1 MPQHYNNN
9 NHQLLLTY
17 LGLVLR
23 LASVQDVLH
32 DVVAVLVLYESLDVS
47 VQLLQ
52 DWRGLVARAVLQD
65 PLDDP
70 AAVGVGGQVVHLA
83 SEGVN
88 DELESAGLYSLDT
101 LLDHVVT
108 ILVFD
113 TLQHVPVKFLR
124 GVRIV
129 MEEVGV
135 TGICY
140 LNDELLLVQRDRL
153 QSFLNNSTAVHLQG
167 QGLDMRPQLQTLL
180 VRQSSL
186 SQICVS
192 QLTLFTSWVFC
203 SGDPNSKNFCMT

>member
-1 MPQHYNNN
+1 MLHY
-9 NHQLLLTY
+9 
-17 LGLVLR
+17 
-23 LASVQDVLH
+23 
-32 DVVAVLVLYESLDVS
+32 VVAVLVLYESLDVS

-70 AAVGVGGQVVHLA
+70 AAVWVGGQVVHLP

-124 GVRIV
+124 GERIV
-129 MEEVGV
+129 MEEVGSLGSV
-135 TGICY
+135 T
-140 LNDELLLVQRDRL
+140 
-153 QSFLNNSTAVHLQG
+153 
-167 QGLDMRPQLQTLL
+167 
-180 VRQSSL
+180 
-186 SQICVS
+186 
-192 QLTLFTSWVFC
+192 
-203 SGDPNSKNFCMT
+203 

>member
-1 MPQHYNNN
+1 MRQLLFAATLQQQQ
-9 NHQLLLTY
+9 HQLLLTY
-17 LGLVLR
+17 LGLVLG

-32 DVVAVLVLYESLDVS
+32 HVVAVLVLYESLDVS

-124 GVRIV
+124 GERIV
-129 MEEVGV
+129 MEEVGSLGSV
-135 TGICY
+135 T
-140 LNDELLLVQRDRL
+140 
-153 QSFLNNSTAVHLQG
+153 
-167 QGLDMRPQLQTLL
+167 
-180 VRQSSL
+180 
-186 SQICVS
+186 
-192 QLTLFTSWVFC
+192 
-203 SGDPNSKNFCMT
+203 